1 MDQITSDEAHVR
13 FMTAPGAHLSCSL
26 EGDANSRPEV
36 LLRGNRSGILSL
48 ANVLLWL
55 RAVASRRELLSLG
68 ELPFVEF
75 KGNIAL
81 HIRVGAESATGR
93 HGVVQKLDRGNE
105 FEWTIQEDDLQ
116 AVGLSVHWLATNPA
130 HEYTRLEVESE
141 SAADIHI
148 RMADVREWL

>member
-1 MDQITSDEAHVR
+1 MDQITSDAAHVR
-13 FMTAPGAHLSCSL
+13 FMTAPGAYLSCSL
-26 EGDANSRPEV
+26 EGDAKGRPEV

-55 RAVASRRELLSLG
+55 RAVASRRELLSLA

-81 HIRVGAESATGR
+81 HIRVGAESATGG

-116 AVGLSVHWLATNPA
+116 AVGLSVHWLAANPA

-148 RMADVREWL
+148 RMADVSEWL